1 MKFTGVIASL
11 AVASTAAAAALP
23 NLDVVRIQST
33 VTRIEGVLDNI
44 DTSSTRTGDADL
56 SGLTSQLD
64 GIHDT
69 LNGLVAAIVGGVNSS
84 PLLQGVL
91 DLAGGLVTT
100 VVNVVGTNDQVP
112 NFGVLSDTLVNRI
125 QSGDVESA
133 GLEQLLTVLGG
144 ENGLSN
150 LNTVLAQQQ

>member
-1 MKFTGVIASL
+1 MKFTGILASL
-11 AVASTAAAAALP
+11 AIASTSAAAAIP
-23 NLDVVRIQST
+23 NLDVVRVQST
-33 VTRIEGVLDNI
+33 VTRIEGVLDKI
-44 DTSSTRTGDADL
+44 DVSSTRSGDADL
-56 SGLTSQLD
+56 SGLTTQLG

-100 VVNVVGTNDQVP
+100 VVNVVGTNEQVP
-112 NFGVLSDTLVNRI
+112 DFGVLSDTLVSRV
-125 QSGDVESA
+125 QSGDVDAA

-144 ENGLSN
+144 ANGLSN
-150 LNTVLAQQQ
+150 LNTVLSQQQ